1 MIASNSYHLDHALL
15 RRGLSTASALIRPK
29 VTEKQR
35 RTVDSCCA
43 IEVTTDRLSYAALC
57 LDPENKNSVI
67 LSSWNSLSLSLPS
80 GREFRPSVCSSMFK
94 SITQR
99 LVHDICSSE
108 KLTNSQFALVYVSSK
123 LSSASLVRAGFMGY
137 LIGYLCAECIKQEIL
152 SPDLPIFTM
161 NHSYRKHILS
171 SWKSTFIRHNPESVT
186 RSIEDLFIALPKLVF
201 TNNINNFVANY
212 LNIFNTNGGLSNP
225 SKYVFPGDQNITY
238 NQLSLANVLVDGYG
252 FLVHGIMN
260 NSFAPARNC
269 SNIIKDNI
277 LSNNN
282 LGKYTD
288 IILRPI
294 IPSNSFSIIHKLD
307 NHNIH
312 QALITGYLLAF
323 LSYHIDNTSTNRF
336 NISTDC
342 PTNETLTKWINQST
356 SHWATLLNHQMF
368 NNPTNIV
375 FSFLPIQSKRYL
387 IKQNV
392 STTLNNNNN
401 NNSLEMI
408 YLQITSSQL
417 FSIYKCTNLIKQKD
431 IATVQFL
438 LARCLFTCMYYLLQ
452 DKYSMLT
459 KSVIN
464 SYL

>member
-80 GREFRPSVCSSMFK
+80 GREFRPSVCSSM
-94 SITQR
+94 
-99 LVHDICSSE
+99 
-108 KLTNSQFALVYVSSK
+108 
-123 LSSASLVRAGFMGY
+123 
-137 LIGYLCAECIKQEIL
+137 
-152 SPDLPIFTM
+152 
-161 NHSYRKHILS
+161 
-171 SWKSTFIRHNPESVT
+171 
-186 RSIEDLFIALPKLVF
+186 
-201 TNNINNFVANY
+201 
-212 LNIFNTNGGLSNP
+212 
-225 SKYVFPGDQNITY
+225 
-238 NQLSLANVLVDGYG
+238 
-252 FLVHGIMN
+252 
-260 NSFAPARNC
+260 ARNC